1 MAVSIHIPT
10 PDNFSFRS
18 TVYSHGWSELAPF
31 AINDQNWLLTAVFTD
46 ARGRT
51 VSGVLSE
58 TARGVRVDLNSG
70 RIDRAKVERDVRHI
84 LRMDD
89 DLDGFYAA
97 IDCHE
102 HLSWVAEKGAG
113 RMLRSASVYEDL
125 VKTICTTNCSWGLT
139 KIMVANLV
147 EKLGSPSSCGRRSF
161 PTAEVMASVDES
173 FYRTEIK
180 AGYRSPY
187 FVELGEAVASGRF
200 DPETWLDSPMSGPEL
215 RKEMK
220 QVKGVGDYAADNL
233 LKLVGK
239 YDGLALDSWLRSQ
252 FYKKYNKEKP
262 CKDSR
267 IERYYKKFGDWRG
280 LVIWCEMTER
290 WIVPE
295 A

>member
-1 MAVSIHIPT
+1 MSISIFIAAPE
-10 PDNFSFRS
+10 NFSFRS
-18 TVYSHGWSELAPF
+18 TVYSHGWSDLAPF
-31 AINDQNWLLTAVFTD
+31 ALDDQKWLLTAVFTD
-46 ARGRT
+46 ARRRS

-58 TARGVRVDLNSG
+58 TTGGVRVDLNSS
-70 RIDRAKVERDVRHI
+70 RIDRAKVEQDVRHI
-84 LRMDD
+84 LRMDE
-89 DLDGFYAA
+89 DLAEFYAA
-97 IDCHE
+97 IDRHD

-147 EKLGSPSSCGRRSF
+147 DKLGLPTTCGRRSF
-161 PTAEVMASVDES
+161 PIAEAMAAVDES
-173 FYRTEIK
+173 FYRNEIK

-187 FVELGEAVASGRF
+187 FVELAEAVASGRL
-200 DPETWLDSPMSGPEL
+200 DPETWLNSPMTGPEL

-252 FYKKYNKEKP
+252 FYKKHNKAKP

-267 IERYYKKFGDWRG
+267 IEQHYKKFGDWRG

-290 WIVPE
+290 WIVQ
-295 A
+295 